1 MKLTKI
7 EDVLIFDREYYLINL
22 NRVIQRYFRDFTWM
36 HLPFWVL
43 TKDNFVKIPR
53 IDVKIENRTNDDI
66 LDEIIQIC
74 FEQDWIIISFDED
87 GPSLL
92 KNKGIDFEYERIIKD
107 GEELVNLFG
116 V

>member
-7 EDVLIFDREYYLINL
+7 EDVLIFDREYYLSSL
-22 NRVIQRYFRDFTWM
+22 DRVIQKYFKDYPWVR
-36 HLPFWVL
+36 LSFWVL
-43 TKDNFVKIPR
+43 TKNDFVKIPR

-66 LDEIIQIC
+66 LYEIVQRC

-92 KNKGIDFEYERIIKD
+92 KNNGIDFEYEKIIKD